1 MGKATILVIEDEEKQ
16 RRVVGLHLASADYEV
31 KGAGTA
37 EEGWKLAG
45 DVDLILTDLKL
56 PGMDGLELLEKLK
69 AQNSHTPVIVMS
81 AFGTVENAVE
91 AMKRGAVDF
100 LPKPF
105 SLDHL
110 SVVVEKA
117 LEVSKL
123 RDENRELR
131 EALGERYQFE
141 NIIGS
146 SPAMQEI
153 FATIMRVAPTRATV
167 LLAGESGVGKDMIAR
182 AIHQH
187 SPRKDRPFV
196 KINCTAIP
204 ENLMESE
211 LFGYEKGA
219 FTGANISKPG
229 KFEQANT
236 GTVMLD
242 EIGDVPASVQ
252 VKLLRIL
259 QEREFERLGSN
270 KTQQTDVRV
279 IAATNV
285 DLRAALEQ
293 GTFREDLYYRLNVVP
308 MNIPPLRERKE
319 DIPYL
324 VEHFA
329 KKFGGEISEGA
340 MERLVSYHWPG
351 NVRELENVI
360 ERSILL
366 AKGPRVEA
374 DDVKI
379 ETGIG
384 RARPAFSDRGFPARR
399 NDARSIRA
407 VDHSRGAEARQRQ
420 QEPGGA
426 AAGPDPQR
434 PALPPGADGD
444 RISQRRLRMKIT
456 SRLNSTSNPTTHR
469 SAVTN
474 YAAAPVI
481 FGFRTSTSSC
491 TDAGALRE
499 HGLFLGIE
507 LHLVDLLDA
516 IAPQLHRHADEQ
528 PVDSVLAFEQRRAG
542 QNLLLVLQNR
552 LHHLDRRR
560 RRSIVRAARLQILH
574 DLRAA
579 VARAIHN
586 RRQPVGRNQLA
597 SAECRKRSTTAPPEP
612 WCRHVRPAPP
622 PSRSPPTHS
631 TPSR

>member
-1 MGKATILVIEDEEKQ
+1 MSKPTILVVEDEEKA
-16 RRVVGLHLASADYEV
+16 RRVVGLHLS
-31 KGAGTA
+31 GAGFAVKAAGSA
-37 EEGWKLAG
+37 EEAWKLAG
-45 DVDLILTDLKL
+45 DADLILTDLKL

-69 AQNSHTPVIVMS
+69 AQNSRTPVVVMS

-117 LEVSKL
+117 LEVSRL
-123 RDENRELR
+123 RDENRELK
-131 EALGERYQFE
+131 EALGHKYQFE
-141 NIIGS
+141 NIIGK
-146 SPAMQEI
+146 SPAMQEL

-229 KFEQANT
+229 KFEQADT

-242 EIGDVPASVQ
+242 EIGDVPPVIQ
-252 VKLLRIL
+252 VKLLRVL

-270 KTQQTDVRV
+270 KTQHTDVRV
-279 IAATNV
+279 VAATNV
-285 DLRAALEQ
+285 DLRAALEN

-329 KKFGGEISEGA
+329 KKFNGEISEGA
-340 MERLVSYHWPG
+340 LERLMAYHWPG

-360 ERSILL
+360 ERSVLL
-366 AKGPRVEA
+366 ARGPRVEA

-379 ETGIG
+379 DTAVG
-384 RARPAFSDRGFPARR
+384 RL
-399 NDARSIRA
+399 RSP
-407 VDHSRGAEARQRQ
+407 SS
-420 QEPGGA
+420 GGA
-426 AAGPDPQR
+426 ATDHF
-434 PALPPGADGD
+434 LPEGLTLDQYEQNLI
-444 RISQRRLRMKIT
+444 RE
-456 SRLNSTSNPTTHR
+456 
-469 SAVTN
+469 
-474 YAAAPVI
+474 
-481 FGFRTSTSSC
+481 
-491 TDAGALRE
+491 ALR
-499 HGLFLGIE
+499 
-507 LHLVDLLDA
+507 
-516 IAPQLHRHADEQ
+516 
-528 PVDSVLAFEQRRAG
+528 RANNNKS
-542 QNLLLVLQNR
+542 Q
-552 LHHLDRRR
+552 
-560 RRSIVRAARLQILH
+560 AARLLGLTRNA
-574 DLRAA
+574 LRY
-579 VARAIHN
+579 R
-586 RRQPVGRNQLA
+586 LA
-597 SAECRKRSTTAPPEP
+597 QMGIEEKAGEA
-612 WCRHVRPAPP
+612 
-622 PSRSPPTHS
+622 
-631 TPSR
+631 